1 MADCN
6 AGICGVTTAEP
17 DAVAEDLLPCLANF
31 ASSAR
36 FELSS
41 CVCAVDALPSAFFAA
56 VAEAVPSGFLVLGS
70 VCKYNTPVMVCSN
83 LPPRN
88 SLLILVA

>member
-1 MADCN
+1 MGLSGGLN
-6 AGICGVTTAEP
+6 AVDP
-17 DAVAEDLLPCLANF
+17 DAVADDLFPCLANF

-36 FELSS
+36 FALSS
-41 CVCAVDALPSAFFAA
+41 SVCAVDALPLALFAA
-56 VAEAVPSGFLVLGS
+56 VAAAVPSGFLVLGS

-88 SLLILVA
+88 SLLIWWLGKN

>member
-1 MADCN
+1 M
-6 AGICGVTTAEP
+6 GVLGAAAVEP
-17 DAVAEDLLPCLANF
+17 DAVADDLFPCLANF

-36 FELSS
+36 FTLSS
-41 CVCAVDALPSAFFAA
+41 SACAVDALPLVLFTA
-56 VAEAVPSGFLVLGS
+56 VEAAVPSGFLLLGS